1 MDEQIGVSLSRV
13 RECIESATQDRD
25 SLEFTTTEVIQ
36 HYLGRFRSDLGTA
49 AVYSFNAQFGKLLQR
64 NAESL
69 DIVEIDR
76 DVPIRDDH
84 GHETKTSRW
93 QRTAAGH

>member
-13 RECIESATQDRD
+13 RECIENVTQDRD
-25 SLEFTTTEVIQ
+25 SLEFTTVDVIRQ
-36 HYLGRFRSDLGTA
+36 YLGRFCSDLETA
-49 AVYSFNAQFGKLLQR
+49 PVYSFNAQFGKLLQG

-69 DIVEIDR
+69 GIVKIKP
-76 DVPIRDDH
+76 DVSIRDDH

-93 QRTAAGH
+93 QRKAAGH